1 MNKVILTI
9 ATIALCAMAA
19 ESYAQDKKAKKE
31 AHIKIMTEHDG
42 KKTNIDTVINLNDL
56 EGNIHEVL
64 KNLNLDD
71 ELKSVSEA
79 LKNVDIDIDVNGE
92 KIEMEGLEDAM
103 IWVGEA
109 LEDMDFDINIDED
122 GDNVWISSEASS
134 GGTKSKTVMKIKTD
148 ENGYSYETIEGDEAI
163 VDVDLDGGSGN
174 IFIKSKDGSGEN
186 VMVFIDEDGKV
197 EVENFG
203 EGGDDKQIKTKV
215 KMIELGEDGEARII
229 QDGDDEVDVKVFTD
243 KDGNMETKVIVKTI
257 SMKKKAADIDAPAL
271 PGGLDLQVYPNPNN
285 GHFVTS
291 FRNSKKSKTTVRVF
305 DTKGNEVYSKDLGKK
320 AGVNSENMDLEH
332 LRPGTYIMKIEQG
345 KNSTSSQ
352 FVIQQ

>member
-1 MNKVILTI
+1 MNKVILTL
-9 ATIALCAMAA
+9 ATIALCAVAA
-19 ESYAQDKKAKKE
+19 ESYAQDKNGKKE
-31 AHIKIMTEHDG
+31 AHIKIITEHDG
-42 KKTNIDTVINLNDL
+42 KKTNIDTVINLDDL

-64 KNLNLDD
+64 ENLNLDD

-79 LKNVDIDIDVNGE
+79 LKNVEINLDINGE

-109 LEDMDFDINIDED
+109 LEDMDFDINFDED
-122 GDNVWISSEASS
+122 GENVWIGCDAASA
-134 GGTKSKTVMKIKTD
+134 GKKAKTVMKVKTD
-148 ENGYSYETIEGDEAI
+148 ENGYSYETIEGDDVT

-174 IFIKSKDGSGEN
+174 IFIKSKDGGNEN
-186 VMVFIDEDGKV
+186 VMVFIDEDGNV
-197 EVENFG
+197 EVENMD
-203 EGGDDKQIKTKV
+203 GDDKQIKTKV
-215 KMIELGEDGEARII
+215 KMIELGDDGEARII
-229 QDGDDEVDVKVFTD
+229 EDGDDEVDVKVFAD

-291 FRNSKKSKTTVRVF
+291 FRNVKKAKTTVRVF

-320 AGVNSENMDLEH
+320 SGVNSEYMALEH

>member
-9 ATIALCAMAA
+9 ATIALCAVAA
-19 ESYAQDKKAKKE
+19 ESYAQDKNGKKE
-31 AHIKIMTEHDG
+31 AHIRIVTEHDG

-56 EGNIHEVL
+56 EGNIHDVL

-92 KIEMEGLEDAM
+92 KIELEGLEDAM

-109 LEDMDFDINIDED
+109 LEDMDFDININED
-122 GDNVWISSEASS
+122 GENVWISSEASAD
-134 GGTKSKTVMKIKTD
+134 GTKAKTVMKIKTD
-148 ENGYSYETIEGDEAI
+148 ENGYSYETIEGDDAI
-163 VDVDLDGGSGN
+163 IDVDLDGGSGN

-186 VMVFIDEDGKV
+186 VVVLIDEDGHV
-197 EVENFG
+197 EVENID
-203 EGGDDKQIKTKV
+203 GDDKQRKTKV

-229 QDGDDEVDVKVFTD
+229 EDGDDEVNVNVFTD

-257 SMKKKAADIDAPAL
+257 SMKKKAADIDAPSL

-291 FRNSKKSKTTVRVF
+291 FRNAKKAKTTARVF
-305 DTKGNEVYSKDLGKK
+305 DTKGNEVYSKDLGKQS
-320 AGVNSENMDLEH
+320 GVNSENMDLEH